1 MDNSFFSKFM
11 PKEPKFF
18 SILMEI
24 SNVMLSASELLIEFI
39 QNYDHKTAIDY
50 YKKIKEKE
58 REGDILSNKVFDEL
72 NTTFITPFDREDINH
87 LAERLDD
94 VTDRINSCAKRMLL
108 YNPAKLP
115 ESALELAILIKQGAV
130 CIGKTIEGLSM
141 LKNNIRNIKGY
152 CAELHDIENRADDVY
167 EHFIIEL
174 FEKEKNGIEL
184 IKVKEIMNELE
195 KATDVTEYVGKII
208 QTVIVKYA

>member
-1 MDNSFFSKFM
+1 MDNLFFSRFM
-11 PKEPKFF
+11 PKEPKFV

-24 SNVMLSASELLIEFI
+24 ANVMFAASELLIEFI
-39 QNYDHKTAIDY
+39 QNYDHTTAADY

-108 YNPAKLP
+108 YNPARLP
-115 ESALELAILIKQGAV
+115 EGALELAILIRQGAD
-130 CIGKTIEGLSM
+130 CIVKTIEGLGM
-141 LKNNIRNIKGY
+141 LKNNTKSIKGY

-167 EHFIIEL
+167 EHFVIEL

-208 QTVIVKYA
+208 QTIIVKYA

>member
-1 MDNSFFSKFM
+1 MDNLFFNKFM

-18 SILMEI
+18 SIFTEI
-24 SNVMLSASELLIEFI
+24 ANVMFSASELLIEFI
-39 QNYDHKTAIDY
+39 QNYDHTTAADY

-58 REGDILSNKVFDEL
+58 REGDILSNRVFDEL

-115 ESALELAILIKQGAV
+115 ESALELAILIRQGAV
-130 CIGKTIEGLSM
+130 CIGKTIEGLGM
-141 LKNNIRNIKGY
+141 LKNNSKSIKGY
-152 CAELHDIENRADDVY
+152 CADLHDIENRADDVY
-167 EHFIIEL
+167 EHFVIEL
-174 FEKEKNGIEL
+174 FENEKDGIEI

-208 QTVIVKYA
+208 QTIIVKYA